1 MSKKR
6 DNNQENVEKLFQGPA
21 GTFVSLVD
29 GWKFSVSS
37 AGLANYSMAVV
48 SLERYRCRAESVGI
62 FSSFGSHLLPF
73 SRNELA
79 SL

>member
-6 DNNQENVEKLFQGPA
+6 DNNQENVDKLFQSPA

-37 AGLANYSMAVV
+37 AGLANHSMAVV
-48 SLERYRCRAESVGI
+48 SLGRYKCRAESVGI
-62 FSSFGSHLLPF
+62 FSSCSSYLLPF